1 MDKKHLREVKL
12 QQRRVF
18 PDSLKALYDQK
29 ILERLKPILSD
40 YKNIS
45 TYVSIKDEINTRL
58 LISWL
63 LDNNKTVCIPNTKNK
78 LMTMNVYEPENSM
91 TTKMGLIES
100 RNSTE
105 IIPDVVVVPL
115 LAFNNKGYRIGYG
128 GGYYDRYLAN
138 KHVLKVGLAYS
149 WMLEEFKE
157 DDFDVRMDI
166 IVTENENHTFT

>member
-1 MDKKHLREVKL
+1 
-12 QQRRVF
+12 
-18 PDSLKALYDQK
+18 
-29 ILERLKPILSD
+29 
-40 YKNIS
+40 
-45 TYVSIKDEINTRL
+45 
-58 LISWL
+58 
-63 LDNNKTVCIPNTKNK
+63 
-78 LMTMNVYEPENSM
+78 MNVYEPENSM